1 MVKKAA
7 ANKSY
12 SQMSEQLAEI
22 MMWFESEEV
31 ELDQALAKYQQA
43 TELIGQ
49 MEVYL
54 KTAANKIKKL
64 DIK

>member
-49 MEVYL
+49 MEAYL

-64 DIK
+64 ES